1 LFPEEATAT
10 AAAKAET
17 PNDEAVAIEPAPT
30 EDAQVVAATSDEA
43 ERDDAG
49 PEAAVVIAKLA
60 SAAAAAAAAAISENS
75 EAGAVTAEAE
85 APADDSA
92 QVASEVEAV
101 PPAEELLSEDTTEVI
116 VYSVIFVLQLC
127 SAVFP
132 HLTCGFLRY
141 L

>member
-1 LFPEEATAT
+1 MFPEEATAT

-60 SAAAAAAAAAISENS
+60 SAAAAAAAAISENS

>member
-1 LFPEEATAT
+1 MFPEEATAT

-60 SAAAAAAAAAISENS
+60 SAAAAAAISENS

>member
-43 ERDDAG
+43 KRDDAG

-60 SAAAAAAAAAISENS
+60 SAAAAAAAAISENS

>member
-1 LFPEEATAT
+1 MFPEEATAT

-43 ERDDAG
+43 KRDDAG

-60 SAAAAAAAAAISENS
+60 SAAAAAAAAISENS

>member
-60 SAAAAAAAAAISENS
+60 SAAAAAAAAISENS